1 MLYIQKNKILIK
13 HYQNVMTLKE
23 NLFECTLDKQI
34 ISISGNHIEIRYYGT
49 DEILLYGQFTQIK
62 MT

>member
-13 HYQNVMTLKE
+13 HYQNVMTLQDD
-23 NLFECTLDKQI
+23 LFECTLDKQI
-34 ISISGNHIEIRYYGT
+34 ISILGKNIEIRYYGT
-49 DEILLYGQFTQIK
+49 DEILLYGQFTQIR

>member
-1 MLYIQKNKILIK
+1 MLCIQKDKILIK
-13 HYQNVMTLKE
+13 HYQNVITLQE

-34 ISISGNHIEIRYYGT
+34 ISISGHHIEIRYYGI

-62 MT
+62 IT